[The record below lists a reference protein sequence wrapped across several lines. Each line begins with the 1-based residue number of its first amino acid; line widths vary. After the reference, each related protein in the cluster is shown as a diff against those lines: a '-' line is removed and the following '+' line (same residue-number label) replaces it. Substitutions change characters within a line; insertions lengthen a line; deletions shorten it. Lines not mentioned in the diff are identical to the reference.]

1 MVDVLKEAVRP
12 RLDVTP
18 TVIFW
23 PDERTVSLSS
33 VVTCPVES
41 FEGFL
46 GVRQEYVEEVVGF
59 VVFRRPPRKSRWSRG
74 GQSGWDSS
82 GSSSRAESVERVI

>member
-18 TVIFW
+18 TLIFW
-23 PDERTVSLSS
+23 PDERTVGLSS

-46 GVRQEYVEEVVGF
+46 GIRQEYVEKVVGF
-59 VVFRRPPRKSRWSRG
+59 VVFRHPPGDGREG
-74 GQSGWDSS
+74 
-82 GSSSRAESVERVI
+82 